1 MKKAIYIG
9 SSAGK
14 EATVEERFEVIKAA
28 GFDGVEVPTVSDA
41 GELAKLKKL
50 SESTGVEIH
59 GIMNS
64 SHWKFPLSSPEASV
78 REKSK
83 EGMRTSL
90 GNAAELG
97 ASAVL
102 LVPAVVNEEVSY
114 EDAMKRSREGIEDLL
129 KTAEELKVVIA
140 VENVWNKFL
149 LSPIEFAEY
158 VDSFESD
165 YLKAYFDVG
174 NILLYGYPEQWI
186 RTLGKRMVKVHL
198 KDFRVSDRSFVY
210 LLQGNVNWKA
220 VMTALKEVGYDDYLT
235 AELFPPYPTC
245 PTQTAYDASVHMDK
259 IMGLA

>member
-9 SSAGK
+9 SAAGK
-14 EATVEERFEVIKAA
+14 QATLERSFEVIKDA
-28 GFDGVEVPTVSDA
+28 GFDGVEIPTVSEK
-41 GELAKLKKL
+41 GELAKMKAL
-50 SESTGVEIH
+50 SASTGVEIH

-64 SHWKFPLSSPEASV
+64 GHWQFPLSSPDASV
-78 REKSK
+78 RKQCK
-83 EGMRTSL
+83 EGMVTSL
-90 GNAAELG
+90 ENAAELG
-97 ASAVL
+97 ASVVL
-102 LVPAVVNEEVSY
+102 LVPAVVNEQVSY
-114 EDAMKRSREGIEDLL
+114 EDAMERSREGIEELL
-129 KTAEELKVVIA
+129 KTAEKLKVIIA

-158 VDSFESD
+158 VDSFKSK

-186 RTLGKRMVKVHL
+186 RTLGERIVKVHL
-198 KDFRVSDRSFVY
+198 KDFRVNERSFVY

-245 PTQTAYDASVHMDK
+245 PEQTAYDASRHIDK